1 MTEDATICVEVAYAP
16 PGEQVVVGVR
26 VPAGATVGDAIRL
39 SGIPALYPEVNLDT
53 AEVGVYGQLARLD
66 TPLRDR
72 DRVEIYRRLLTDAKE
87 ARRKRAG
94 ERKSG
99 RSRGDT
105 L

>member
-16 PGEQVVVGVR
+16 PGEQVVVCVR
-26 VPAGATVGDAIRL
+26 LPAGATVADAIRL
-39 SGIPALYPEVNLDT
+39 SGVQARYLDDDL
-53 AEVGVYGQLARLD
+53 ASVGVGVYGWLARLD

-72 DRVEIYRRLLTDAKE
+72 DRVEIYRRLPTDVKE

-99 RSRGDT
+99 RSGADT